1 MSLINNDESSVI
13 LECFKRLDGKY
24 RTYLER
30 EGRWLGG
37 SLINIL
43 VFPSVT
49 DKEVREVQVK
59 MEIFNMLPNDIKSD
73 VSHIIQV

>member
-1 MSLINNDESSVI
+1 MNFNNNDESTIIRES
-13 LECFKRLDGKY
+13 FKQLDGKY

-43 VFPSVT
+43 VFSSVT
-49 DKEVREVQVK
+49 DNEVQVK
-59 MEIFNMLPNDIKSD
+59 REVLNMLPNDIKSD
-73 VSHIIQV
+73 VLHIIQV

>member
-1 MSLINNDESSVI
+1 MNFNNNDESAIIRES
-13 LECFKRLDGKY
+13 FKQLDGKY

-43 VFPSVT
+43 VFSSVT
-49 DKEVREVQVK
+49 DNEVQVK
-59 MEIFNMLPNDIKSD
+59 REVFNMLPHDIKSD
-73 VSHIIQV
+73 VLHILQV